1 MAYSGYLS
9 LDAVPAK
16 PDWKTLV
23 KSSISFMKQIE
34 RVAALQERIADAER
48 IAADV

>member
-1 MAYSGYLS
+1 MGYTGYLS

-23 KSSISFMKQIE
+23 KSSIHFMKQME
-34 RVAALQERIADAER
+34 QTAALQENISGAER
-48 IAADV
+48 MAGG